1 MSNIH
6 VSLAWMPV
14 KVLLAHG
21 RVISA
26 GTSRNIGRH
35 RGNTFNVAAPGES
48 REPHLNIVRLTLF
61 GCSRHPDNLIYFETD
76 TIGDCISAWRRG
88 GDYTQGAFT
97 LTKRHRS
104 PPCIP
109 HCALHS
115 KTLQLNL
122 GEKFIPAENRPFT
135 RQSTPSMAPINIALI

>member
-1 MSNIH
+1 MTNIH

-26 GTSRNIGRH
+26 GTSRNIGSH

-61 GCSRHPDNLIYFETD
+61 GCSRHPDTKPVNELQTVNLD
-76 TIGDCISAWRRG
+76 
-88 GDYTQGAFT
+88 
-97 LTKRHRS
+97 
-104 PPCIP
+104 
-109 HCALHS
+109 
-115 KTLQLNL
+115 
-122 GEKFIPAENRPFT
+122 
-135 RQSTPSMAPINIALI
+135 

>member
-1 MSNIH
+1 MISN
-6 VSLAWMPV
+6 ST
-14 KVLLAHG
+14 
-21 RVISA
+21 
-26 GTSRNIGRH
+26 GTSKNIRRH
-35 RGNTFNVAAPGES
+35 GGNTFNVAATGES
-48 REPHLNIVRLTLF
+48 REPHLNIVRSTLF
-61 GCSRHPDNLIYFETD
+61 GCRRHPDNLIYFETD

-88 GDYTQGAFT
+88 GDYTQGGN
-97 LTKRHRS
+97 RHRS

-122 GEKFIPAENRPFT
+122 DEKFIPAENRPFT